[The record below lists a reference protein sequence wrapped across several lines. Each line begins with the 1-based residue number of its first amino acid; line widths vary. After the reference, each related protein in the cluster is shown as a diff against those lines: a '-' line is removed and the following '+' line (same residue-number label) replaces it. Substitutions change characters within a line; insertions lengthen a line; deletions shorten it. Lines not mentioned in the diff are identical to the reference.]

1 MTTGF
6 ERGPIAW
13 MICRS
18 LMIPY
23 NVVPN
28 PAGNGRCQAR
38 KWPTGQS
45 TGLSSNGSSCRTEF
59 RSRICA
65 RHGPPRP
72 HLHRDTVGFVG
83 SGAGCGRSRSNPS
96 KDSRP
101 KWRFCCK
108 IGAPAHSPHPLA
120 PTHPPLQCAAPQTRN
135 RVVPLSSP
143 LVASAW
149 RCIEALPNGQPFAP
163 LRSRTRVRPSSGG
176 TALNKNSSR
185 SHAMLTIKVRRG
197 GPYMQHATCS
207 AAVPG

>member
-1 MTTGF
+1 MVETTETRSMTCRYVQQLRRCRLTTGF

-96 KDSRP
+96 RE
-101 KWRFCCK
+101 FEAHC
-108 IGAPAHSPHPLA
+108 GASAAKSEHWHAPLIRLRQL
-120 PTHPPLQCAAPQTRN
+120 T
-135 RVVPLSSP
+135 SP
-143 LVASAW
+143 LPRFFQDISPGHCSWRHFGVTVAKDLL
-149 RCIEALPNGQPFAP
+149 CN
-163 LRSRTRVRPSSGG
+163 
-176 TALNKNSSR
+176 
-185 SHAMLTIKVRRG
+185 
-197 GPYMQHATCS
+197 
-207 AAVPG
+207 

>member
-1 MTTGF
+1 MDIV
-6 ERGPIAW
+6 PIADDP
-13 MICRS
+13 IRRGTQ
-18 LMIPY
+18 
-23 NVVPN
+23 

-96 KDSRP
+96 REFEAHCGASAAKSEHWHAPLIRLRP
-101 KWRFCCK
+101 LTSPFSCARRHKRATNR
-108 IGAPAHSPHPLA
+108 GALLP
-120 PTHPPLQCAAPQTRN
+120 
-135 RVVPLSSP
+135 SP

-149 RCIEALPNGQPFAP
+149 RCLEALPNGQPFAP
-163 LRSRTRVRPSSGG
+163 LRSRT
-176 TALNKNSSR
+176 
-185 SHAMLTIKVRRG
+185 
-197 GPYMQHATCS
+197 Y
-207 AAVPG
+207 